1 MESLRNKN
9 ILLGVTGG
17 IAAYKSA
24 EIVRGLKKL
33 GSSVRVVMTKSAQE
47 FITPLTLQAL
57 SGNPVSTDLLDAEA
71 EAAMGHIE
79 LSRWA
84 DAVLIAPATAN
95 TLAKLS
101 SGRADDLLSSITL
114 AFDGTIGLAP
124 AMNQAMWSDERTQSN
139 IKNLEDK
146 NFSLYGP
153 GSGEQACG
161 DVGLGRMLEPSEII
175 ERLASLFEAGSLSN
189 KSVLITAGPTQ
200 EPIDP
205 VRYVTNRSSGKMG
218 YALAEAATELGAQV
232 TLVSGPV
239 NLEAPS
245 SCHLVSVKTAEEM
258 YEAVM
263 HHAKGKDIYI
273 GTAAV
278 ADYSPLTVK
287 ASKIKKDI
295 NNSPLVLEM
304 KENQDILKAV
314 SELEDR
320 PYVVGF
326 AAETEDLLKNA
337 RKKLKKKKLD
347 LIIANDVSDNSIGFD
362 SNENEVTLITDS
374 TELLFDRD
382 SKKKIS
388 KKILEFISKTSR
400 FRDGEIL
407 NLEKEKEDMK
417 KMREMYE
424 SK

>member
-1 MESLRNKN
+1 MKSLINKN

-24 EIVRGLKKL
+24 EIVRGLKKA
-33 GSSVRVVMTKSAQE
+33 GSSVRVVMTQSAQE

-57 SGNPVSTDLLDAEA
+57 SGNPVSSDLLDVEA

-79 LSRWA
+79 LARWA
-84 DAVLIAPATAN
+84 DAILIAPATAN
-95 TLAKLS
+95 TIARLS
-101 SGRADDLLSSITL
+101 SGRANDLLSTITL
-114 AFDGTIGLAP
+114 AFDGPIGLAP
-124 AMNQAMWSDERTQSN
+124 AMNQAMWGDERTQSN
-139 IKNLEDK
+139 IKNLKDK
-146 NFSLYGP
+146 NFLLYGP

-161 DVGLGRMLEPSEII
+161 DVGLGRMLEPPEII
-175 ERLASLFEAGSLSN
+175 GLFASLFEAGSLSN
-189 KSVLITAGPTQ
+189 KSILITAGPTQ

-218 YALAEAATELGAQV
+218 YALAEAAVESGAQV

-239 NLEAPS
+239 NLEAPA
-245 SCHLVSVKTAEEM
+245 SCNLVSIKTAEEM

-263 HHAKGKDIYI
+263 HHIRGKDIYI

-278 ADYSPLTVK
+278 ADFSPSTI
-287 ASKIKKDI
+287 AGSKIKKDVS
-295 NNSPLVLEM
+295 NSSFVLKM

-326 AAETEDLLKNA
+326 SAETENLLENA
-337 RKKLKKKKLD
+337 RKKLLKKKLD
-347 LIIANDVSDNSIGFD
+347 LIIANDVSDKSIGFD
-362 SNENEVTLITDS
+362 SEQNEVTLITNS
-374 TELLFDRD
+374 EEMLLDRE

-388 KKILEFISKTSR
+388 KKIIEFISS
-400 FRDGEIL
+400 
-407 NLEKEKEDMK
+407 N
-417 KMREMYE
+417 
-424 SK
+424 S